1 MAVGLGTGEHLEN
14 AAASRFASLRDVG
27 RASAPAQTG
36 NVGGVIIDD
45 RSQQPIK
52 GVQVYVL
59 NQSATAETDAAGRF
73 LLSVARGR
81 QTIAASMIGSGRA

>member
-1 MAVGLGTGEHLEN
+1 MTTRQLPGLLLV
-14 AAASRFASLRDVG
+14 AMSVA
-27 RASAPAQTG
+27 ASAPAQTG